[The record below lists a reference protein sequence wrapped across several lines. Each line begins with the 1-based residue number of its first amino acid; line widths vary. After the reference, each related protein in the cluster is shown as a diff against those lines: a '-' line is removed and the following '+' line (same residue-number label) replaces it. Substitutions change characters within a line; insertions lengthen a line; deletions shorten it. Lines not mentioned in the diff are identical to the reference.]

1 MHQHTSPRS
10 EQRTPSAAS
19 AAGRRTRPSRRR
31 FALALPVLAVLAVP
45 TVGCE
50 SDDADPTTSSVVGPK
65 DPSGD
70 DSTTSSLPD
79 PGFTAPPNPAAGGDG
94 AETSAP

>member
-1 MHQHTSPRS
+1 MQQHTSPRS
-10 EQRTPSAAS
+10 EQRTPSAVT
-19 AAGRRTRPSRRR
+19 RTRPSRRR

-50 SDDADPTTSSVVGPK
+50 SDDADPTTSTVVGPK
-65 DPSGD
+65 DVSGD
-70 DSTTSSLPD
+70 DSTTSSLAD